1 MYKNFNLTDEERKHI
16 MEQHSSYG
24 YRKPLNKQT
33 SPVNEATDEEVNQ
46 YNQKIKNSHMVLDY
60 IGKLFNDDQISR
72 EVALDFNKALND
84 VLNRYHD
91 EINGRESDSQ
101 IQPEEGF
108 KVGDTVSDPVNL
120 NDSPDHDGKILEI
133 FPNLNAAEGK
143 PGYESMLDWM
153 KRFPENA
160 EGHNVNGKWY
170 LIEWRTEGI
179 GLYSE
184 KDMLDVIIAPDGRN
198 YDDYEEDENR
208 DDARNWGNRYKW
220 DWKDRNG

>member
-1 MYKNFNLTDEERKHI
+1 MK
-16 MEQHSSYG
+16 
-24 YRKPLNKQT
+24 KQT
-33 SPVNEATDEEVNQ
+33 LQEQVSRIKGMMGKITNE
-46 YNQKIKNSHMVLDY
+46 S
-60 IGKLFNDDQISR
+60 FDDF
-72 EVALDFNKALND
+72 DT
-84 VLNRYHD
+84 
-91 EINGRESDSQ
+91 Q
-101 IQPEEGF
+101 IQPEELSYNDDMGDEEEGF

-120 NDSPDHDGKILEI
+120 NASPEHDGKILEI

-198 YDDYEEDENR
+198 YDDYEEDEYGV
-208 DDARNWGNRYKW
+208 DDRNTGIRYKW